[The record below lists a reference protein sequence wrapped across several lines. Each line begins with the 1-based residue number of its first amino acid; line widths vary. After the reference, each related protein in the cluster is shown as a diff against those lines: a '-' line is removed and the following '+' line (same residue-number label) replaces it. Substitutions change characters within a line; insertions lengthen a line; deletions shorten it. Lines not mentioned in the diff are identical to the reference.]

1 VEVLDVGLTGGIGS
15 GKSTVAAALRDL
27 GAQVI
32 DADVVA
38 REVVEPGRPTLAAIA
53 ERFGADLV
61 RPDGSLD
68 RAALAA
74 IVFPDPAAL
83 ADLDR
88 ITGPAITARVREL
101 RAAADVQAVSVYDM
115 PLLVERRLWPHE
127 HLSVVVGADAETR
140 VRRLVEQRGLDEAD
154 ARHRIARQATDEERR
169 AAADVWVDN
178 DGTVEATR
186 EQVRALWFDRLVPF
200 NAHLLTATRAARAD
214 RPTIVQPDPT
224 WPAQADRLTARIA
237 DALGPRA
244 PRIEHIGS
252 TSVAGLAAK
261 DVIDVQVGVAAL
273 EDADEP
279 GFAADLTQRGF
290 VRIPDVLSDTP
301 HPATDDPRGW
311 AKRFHGSMDPGR
323 PANVHIREIG
333 SPGWVFA
340 LQFRDWLRADPQAL
354 GQYASLKR
362 ALAAG
367 APSTTEYAE
376 AKEPWF
382 ADAYP
387 RVVEWARRTG
397 WTDRGGAGAH
407 TPR

>member
-1 VEVLDVGLTGGIGS
+1 MLDVGLTGGIGS

-27 GAQVI
+27 GADVI

-53 ERFGADLV
+53 ERFGAHLV

-127 HLSVVVGADAETR
+127 HLGVVVGADAETR

-154 ARHRIARQATDEERR
+154 ARHRIARQAIDEERR

-178 DGTVEATR
+178 DGTLAATR
-186 EQVRALWFDRLVPF
+186 EQVRDLWFDRLVPF
-200 NAHLLTATRAARAD
+200 NAHLLTGTRAARPD
-214 RPTIVQPDPT
+214 RPSIAPPDPT
-224 WPAQADRLTARIA
+224 WPAQADRLVARIA
-237 DALGPRA
+237 DALGDRA
-244 PRIEHIGS
+244 ERIEHIGS
-252 TSVAGLAAK
+252 TSVPGLAAK
-261 DVIDVQVGVAAL
+261 DVVDVQVGVAAL
-273 EDADEP
+273 ADADDP
-279 GFAADLTQRGF
+279 GFVADLTQRGF
-290 VRIPDVLSDTP
+290 VRIPGVLTDTP

-340 LQFRDWLRADPQAL
+340 LQFRDWLRADPDERDR
-354 GQYASLKR
+354 YASLKR

-367 APSTTEYAE
+367 VPDTEEYAE

-387 RVVEWARRTG
+387 RVVDWARRTG
-397 WTDRGGAGAH
+397 WTDREGTDAH
-407 TPR
+407 TAR

>member
-1 VEVLDVGLTGGIGS
+1 MLDVGLTGGIGS
-15 GKSTVAAALRDL
+15 GKSTVAAALRGL
-27 GAQVI
+27 GAHVI

-53 ERFGADLV
+53 ERFGAHLV

-101 RAAADVQAVSVYDM
+101 RAASDVQAVSVYDM

-127 HLSVVVGADAETR
+127 HLSVVVGADTETR
-140 VRRLVEQRGLDEAD
+140 VRRLVDQRGLDEAD

-186 EQVRALWFDRLVPF
+186 DQVRALWFDRLVPF
-200 NAHLLTATRAARAD
+200 NAHLLTGTRAARAD
-214 RPTIVQPDPT
+214 RPSIVQPDPT
-224 WPAQADRLTARIA
+224 WPAQADRLVARIA
-237 DALGPRA
+237 DALGRRA

-261 DVIDVQVGVAAL
+261 DVIDLQVGVATLA
-273 EDADEP
+273 DADDP
-279 GFAADLTQRGF
+279 LFVDDLTERGF
-290 VRIPDVLSDTP
+290 VRVPELWHDNP
-301 HPATDDPRGW
+301 HPRDGDVRRW
-311 AKRFHGSMDPGR
+311 AKRFHASMDPSR
-323 PANVHIREIG
+323 VANVHVREIG

-340 LQFRDWLRADPQAL
+340 LQFRDWLRADADERDR
-354 GQYASLKR
+354 YASLKR

-367 APSTTEYAE
+367 VPDTEEYAE

-382 ADAYP
+382 DDAYP
-387 RVVEWARRTG
+387 RVVDWARRTG
-397 WTDRGGAGAH
+397 WTDREGTAAR
-407 TPR
+407 TAR

>member
-1 VEVLDVGLTGGIGS
+1 MLDVGLTGGIGS
-15 GKSTVAAALRDL
+15 GKSTVAAALREL
-27 GAQVI
+27 GAHVI
-32 DADVVA
+32 DGDVVA
-38 REVVEPGRPTLAAIA
+38 REVVEPGRPTLAAVA
-53 ERFGADLV
+53 ERFGAQLI

-68 RAALAA
+68 RPALAA

-101 RAAADVQAVSVYDM
+101 RAASDVQAVSVYDM

-127 HLSVVVGADAETR
+127 HLSVVVGADTETR
-140 VRRLVEQRGLDEAD
+140 VRRLVDQRGLDEAD

-178 DGTVEATR
+178 DGAVEATR
-186 EQVRALWFDRLVPF
+186 DQVRALWFHRLVPF
-200 NAHLLTATRAARAD
+200 NAHLLTGTRAARAD
-214 RPTIVQPDPT
+214 RPRIVPPDPT
-224 WPAQADRLTARIA
+224 WPAQADRLVARIA
-237 DALGPRA
+237 DALGDRA
-244 PRIEHIGS
+244 VRIEHIGS
-252 TSVAGLAAK
+252 TSVPGLAAK
-261 DVIDVQVGVAAL
+261 DVVDLQVGVAAL
-273 EDADEP
+273 ADADAP
-279 GFAADLTQRGF
+279 GFVADLTQRGF
-290 VRIPDVLSDTP
+290 VRIAGVLTDTP
-301 HPATDDPRGW
+301 HPATDDPSGW

-323 PANVHIREIG
+323 AANVHIREIG

-340 LQFRDWLRADPQAL
+340 LQFRDWLRVEPQAL
-354 GQYASLKR
+354 AHYASLKR

-387 RVVEWARRTG
+387 RVVDWARRTG
-397 WTDRGGAGAH
+397 WTDRVGPTA
-407 TPR
+407 R